1 MFIDNLEEYDDPV
14 SYDIENNAYL
24 GELPFLM
31 EWASKKA
38 GPIIDLACGTGRITI
53 PLASKGFDLIGVD
66 LHAGMLELAK
76 QKAKEQNVH
85 IEWVEQDCTQLDINC
100 KSPLIY
106 MVGNSIQHF
115 HTNELQD
122 KLLSSIHQH
131 LEEDGVFIFGTRFPS
146 SEELLQPSTEEYWKT
161 YNDPNCNKK
170 VDVYTISNYDALN
183 QIQHYT
189 TIRKYKTDDGKM
201 VDEKRTNI
209 SLRYT
214 YPLEMERILSDNGFH
229 IIRVLKDWKGNP
241 ISNDSY
247 EMIYVCKKVGEKR
260 TDSV

>member
-1 MFIDNLEEYDDPV
+1 MFTENLEEYDDPV

-31 EWASKKA
+31 EWASSKG
-38 GPIIDLACGTGRITI
+38 GPIVDLACGTGRITI
-53 PLASKGFDLIGVD
+53 PLASKGFKLIGVD
-66 LHAGMLELAK
+66 LHAGMLEQAK
-76 QKAKEQNVH
+76 KKAQELDLQ
-85 IEWVEQDCTQLDINC
+85 IEWVEQDCTQLELNLT
-100 KSPLIY
+100 SPLIY

-115 HTNELQD
+115 HSNESQNM
-122 KLLSSIHQH
+122 LLSSIHKH
-131 LEEDGVFIFGTRFPS
+131 LVEDGVFIFGTRFPNA
-146 SEELLQPSTEEYWKT
+146 EELLQPSTEEYWKT
-161 YNDPNCNKK
+161 YFDTTCDKN

-189 TIRKYKTDDGKM
+189 TIRKYKNGLGKI

-214 YPLEMERILSDNGFH
+214 YPKEMERVLTENRFDILS
-229 IIRVLKDWKGNP
+229 VYKDWNGTL

-247 EMIYVCKKVGEKR
+247 EMIYVCRKMG
-260 TDSV
+260 